1 LYHTKKNNMVNI
13 DCFVLMLFF
22 FLEIKNGT
30 VGVPSTSISIYI
42 DYTYTILFFLPI
54 FFYKQT

>member
-1 LYHTKKNNMVNI
+1 MVNI